1 MTLHL
6 RPARSTDAGAVGAI
20 LSAFVDTTPWMP
32 RIHTRAQDLQHAG
45 TLIER
50 GWVTVAETDGTV
62 CAFAAREKQT
72 VQALYVDGSV
82 QRQGF
87 GTALL
92 TWLKHTS
99 PILSLWTFQ
108 ANLRAQTFYA
118 THGFVEVVRTD
129 GSANDEGL
137 PDIQLEWRKEAA

>member
-20 LSAFVDTTPWMP
+20 LSAFIDTTAWMP

-45 TLIER
+45 SLIER
-50 GWVTVAETDGTV
+50 GWVTVAETDGAI
-62 CAFAAREKQT
+62 CAFAAREEQT
-72 VQALYVDGSV
+72 VQALYVDEKA

-92 TWLKHTS
+92 NGLKHTA
-99 PILSLWTFQ
+99 PKLSLWTFQ
-108 ANLRAQTFYA
+108 ANLGAQKFY
-118 THGFVEVVRTD
+118 TSHGFVEVARTD
-129 GSANDEGL
+129 GSGNDEGL
-137 PDIQLEWRKEAA
+137 PDIQMEWQKETT